1 MGTYLMDTNVGI
13 DLLGGLLSSKV
24 IKWLDNQILESNIS
38 ISVINEIELLGFNT
52 TLEEAQDL
60 QDLINNVI
68 VIELS
73 RDVVNQTIQLKKIKK
88 MKLPDAIIAATAL
101 VHNLTIVSRNKSDF
115 KNIDGLKCID
125 PYTDI

>member
-1 MGTYLMDTNVGI
+1 MDTNAGI
-13 DLLGGLLSSKV
+13 DLLGGLLPSKA

-38 ISVINEIELLGFNT
+38 ISVINEIELLGFNMT
-52 TLEEAQDL
+52 SVEAEDL
-60 QDLINNVI
+60 QDLVNNVI
-68 VIELS
+68 VLELS
-73 RDVVNQTIQLKKIKK
+73 RNIVNQTIQLKKIKK

-101 VHNLTIVSRNKSDF
+101 VHNLTILSRNKSDF

>member
-52 TLEEAQDL
+52 TLD
-60 QDLINNVI
+60 
-68 VIELS
+68 
-73 RDVVNQTIQLKKIKK
+73 
-88 MKLPDAIIAATAL
+88 
-101 VHNLTIVSRNKSDF
+101 
-115 KNIDGLKCID
+115 
-125 PYTDI
+125 

>member
-52 TLEEAQDL
+52 TLDEAQDL

>member
-38 ISVINEIELLGFNT
+38 ISVINEIELLGFNMT
-52 TLEEAQDL
+52 SVEAEDL
-60 QDLINNVI
+60 QDLVNNVI
-68 VIELS
+68 VLELS
-73 RDVVNQTIQLKKIKK
+73 RNIVNQTIQLKKIKK

>member
-52 TLEEAQDL
+52 TLDEAQDL

-115 KNIDGLKCID
+115 KNINGLKCID
-125 PYTDI
+125 PYVDI